1 MQATASL
8 IDNTKMI
15 LKLYEVG
22 SVHGDSIFKILILGQ
37 RHHHFGET
45 SQVQWHFSTSRAKKI
60 FH

>member
-45 SQVQWHFSTSRAKKI
+45 SQVQ
-60 FH
+60 